1 LELLKEK
8 VIVLSPKRRGPCMG
22 RTIEELDLSVRAYN
36 YLRRSNINTLCDLMS
51 MTEDDLIRQLGKKSA
66 AEVLG
71 KLRALGIEL
80 RKSRQEC

>member
-1 LELLKEK
+1 
-8 VIVLSPKRRGPCMG
+8 MG

-36 YLRRSNINTLCDLMS
+36 CLRRSHINTLCDLMS

-66 AEVLG
+66 AEVLEI
-71 KLRALGIEL
+71 LRALGIEL

>member
-1 LELLKEK
+1 
-8 VIVLSPKRRGPCMG
+8 
-22 RTIEELDLSVRAYN
+22 
-36 YLRRSNINTLCDLMS
+36 MS

-66 AEVLG
+66 AEVLE